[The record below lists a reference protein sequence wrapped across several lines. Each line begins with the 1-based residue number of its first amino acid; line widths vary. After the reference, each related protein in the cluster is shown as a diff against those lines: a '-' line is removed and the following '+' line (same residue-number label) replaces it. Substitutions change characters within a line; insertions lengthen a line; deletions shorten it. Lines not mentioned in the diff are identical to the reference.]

1 MKPRHQDK
9 TWIAAILLG
18 LGLLVLFGI
27 AELIN
32 RFRP

>member
-1 MKPRHQDK
+1 MEPRHWDK
-9 TWIAAILLG
+9 IWVAVILLG
-18 LGLLVLFGI
+18 LGALALFGI